1 MAVDIPQRLGVKGL
15 NPFQAMCVGL
25 ANLLVQGIPGSL
37 PGKWQDKI
45 KNINPRYDLDIKRV
59 YSSIDFGALY
69 TLLGASIGKATNPDE
84 AGASIAGAAIG
95 AGAGVLE
102 AIVRERGRETTPC
115 GESRECGPLPVELA
129 YNLLVK
135 VPTAV
140 GKSFYESYIKPVIRS
155 ID

>member
-1 MAVDIPQRLGVKGL
+1 MAIDIAQRLGVKGL
-15 NPFQAMCVGL
+15 NPFQATCVGL
-25 ANLLVQGIPGSL
+25 ANLFVQGIPGSL

-59 YSSIDFGALY
+59 YSSIDVGALY
-69 TLLGASIGKATNPDE
+69 LLLGASIGKATNPDE
-84 AGASIAGAAIG
+84 AGASVAGAAIG

-102 AIVRERGRETTPC
+102 AIVRERGRELTPF
-115 GESRECGPLPVELA
+115 GEKECGPLPVEMA

-140 GKSFYESYIKPVIRS
+140 GKSFYESYIKPLIRS
-155 ID
+155 VD